1 MNPEFQRN
9 IWLEIPPHRLVAM
22 PAVLVLIFLA
32 AWIAGG
38 TRTFPVVAQLTLGLI
53 LIIWGSRLAAD
64 SVLGEVQGRTWDA
77 QRMSA
82 ITPWEM
88 AWGKLFGSTI
98 YVWYGALFCVIAFF
112 FSDQGRVVDLV
123 RVLLAGLQAQ
133 ALAMLLSLLTL
144 RRGVEGL
151 QFQVFLSQ
159 GLAILVVLPFH
170 ALIPVDPFGYV
181 SWYGYSI
188 SQSLFLITTQVAFI
202 CWTILGIYRLMR
214 TELQYRTSQAAWLGF
229 VVFMIAYVAGIDGLL
244 LLSAAKSFPGLF
256 SDRLFQAFCVAIG
269 LTYVAAFVEPKGLVR
284 LRSWVQHTQRG
295 RMNRVAEMTT
305 SWFISGIVAAGL
317 GVATLVN
324 VALAPQGGME
334 ALGTLLP
341 FMVAILLFVIRDIA
355 VLHYLVLHERARRGH
370 IAAALYL
377 IAVYFLAPIGLDF
390 LNLDQLLP
398 IFIPTQ
404 AAPALLVVG
413 PVLLQT
419 VLALALVLRRWRAAQ
434 FIEYDRPGAYA

>member
-9 IWLEIPPHRLVAM
+9 VWLEIPSHRLVAM
-22 PAVLVLIFLA
+22 PAVLVLIYLA

-38 TRTFPVVAQLTLGLI
+38 TQTFPVVTQLTLGLI
-53 LIIWGSRLAAD
+53 LIVWGSRLAAD

-98 YVWYGALFCVIAFF
+98 YVWYGALFCVAAFF
-112 FSDQGRVVDLV
+112 LSDEHRIIDLV

-133 ALAMLLSLLTL
+133 ALALLLSLLTL

-159 GLAILVVLPFH
+159 GLAILVVLPFQ
-170 ALIPVDPFGYV
+170 ALIPVDPYGHV
-181 SWYGYSI
+181 SWYGYAI
-188 SQSLFLITTQVAFI
+188 TQSVFLIASQVTFI
-202 CWTILGIYRLMR
+202 GWTILGIYRLMR

-229 VVFMIAYVAGIDGLL
+229 VVFLALYVAGIDGLL
-244 LLSAAKSFPGLF
+244 LLSAAKSFPGEL
-256 SDRLFQAFCVAIG
+256 SGRLFQAFCMAVA

-284 LRSWVQHTQRG
+284 LRSWVQHTQKG
-295 RMNRVAEMTT
+295 RMNRVAEMTP
-305 SWFISGIVAAGL
+305 SWFVSGIVTLGL
-317 GVATLVN
+317 GAATLIA
-324 VALAPQGGME
+324 VALAPAGGME
-334 ALGTLLP
+334 ALIPLLP
-341 FMVAILLFVIRDIA
+341 FMGAIVLFVIRDIA

-370 IAAALYL
+370 IAAVLYL
-377 IAVYFLAPIGLDF
+377 ITVYFLAPIGLDF

-398 IFIPTQ
+398 VFIPTRS
-404 AAPALLVVG
+404 APALLVLG
-413 PVLLQT
+413 PVFLQA
-419 VLALALVLRRWRAAQ
+419 VLALGLVMRRWRAAQ
-434 FIEYDRPGAYA
+434 FIEYDRPGAYV